1 MWDSLG
7 EIAQSLLD
15 IAFSLFGFNIDL
27 GNMGLTAKEFC
38 DWNTITASEFGTLAE
53 ILNSAFVSL
62 GLNLLTVFVMIDLI
76 KKAMEID
83 RISWE
88 RIIMSVARFL
98 IFKMLITYSYEFL
111 NMIMKIGNEFTNTVI
126 NTINFQTGTEFSIG
140 EMIKELIDTAEGG
153 ITIPIINWSIM
164 PFVLF
169 VVFIIIYL
177 PLIGTFVMCISQI
190 VTRVIKIVLA
200 FAFAPIP
207 LAIGT
212 WEDGSGTGKRFIMN
226 AVALAFEGMI
236 MILCV
241 HIYALGIA
249 DLQNS
254 TTTFGGGIG
263 AMIGIL
269 LMNGIL
275 STAFNNIFTVSR
287 EMEWCIVWMILE
299 SEHIK
304 NFQEWQK
311 NTMDLLFDNGCFLF

>member
-27 GNMGLTAKEFC
+27 GNRGLTAKEFC

-212 WEDGSGTGKRFIMN
+212 WEDGSGT
-226 AVALAFEGMI
+226 
-236 MILCV
+236 
-241 HIYALGIA
+241 
-249 DLQNS
+249 
-254 TTTFGGGIG
+254 
-263 AMIGIL
+263 
-269 LMNGIL
+269 
-275 STAFNNIFTVSR
+275 
-287 EMEWCIVWMILE
+287 
-299 SEHIK
+299 
-304 NFQEWQK
+304 
-311 NTMDLLFDNGCFLF
+311 DLL

>member
-153 ITIPIINWSIM
+153 ITIPINYYLSSFNWNICY
-164 PFVLF
+164 V
-169 VVFIIIYL
+169 Y
-177 PLIGTFVMCISQI
+177 ISNRYTSNKNCFGI
-190 VTRVIKIVLA
+190 C
-200 FAFAPIP
+200 
-207 LAIGT
+207 
-212 WEDGSGTGKRFIMN
+212 
-226 AVALAFEGMI
+226 
-236 MILCV
+236 LCTDSTCDWN
-241 HIYALGIA
+241 LG
-249 DLQNS
+249 
-254 TTTFGGGIG
+254 
-263 AMIGIL
+263 
-269 LMNGIL
+269 
-275 STAFNNIFTVSR
+275 R
-287 EMEWCIVWMILE
+287 R
-299 SEHIK
+299 
-304 NFQEWQK
+304 
-311 NTMDLLFDNGCFLF
+311 